1 MKKITTYIKKHP
13 IYFAIEVLI
22 LATTILVVINH
33 NETPEEVKQ
42 TENLPTVSVVSVS
55 DLSTGASGVYA
66 PTAAGNAF
74 VVRSESGGLVKK
86 VATEGE
92 KVAKGTV
99 LAELENSAQLAA
111 VTQAQGAYEA
121 ALAGAEQSHF
131 AVDTTSE
138 TLDKTYSAAENTLR
152 ATLIDVQNII
162 KDTVDT
168 FFIGSNVNRFN
179 LSSQSWTKKQ
189 IEYDLADWSE
199 SINSTQ
205 QADISTNL
213 NLALDITQRT
223 YNLVDTIYAE
233 VVDEENTASTD
244 FLPTLATYRATLI
257 AARTK
262 VSTDLNSLK
271 STKLN
276 IESTQSSLSRAESS
290 STGGNASAV
299 DAQVKQALGVLQAA
313 KSAYSKTIVR
323 APFSGTVVALNVA
336 NGDIVNIGA
345 DIAIIKPENTAD
357 VERSFDL
364 PLTAVKFTP
373 AGAYVLSVNNE
384 GVLESTAVG
393 TGLVTV
399 SNINVTGLNGDENIV
414 MDVRGLKAGESVNVK

>member
-33 NETPEEVKQ
+33 KETPEEARQV
-42 TENLPTVSVVSVS
+42 ESLPTVSVISVS

-66 PTAAGNAF
+66 PTASGNAF

-86 VATEGE
+86 VTTEGE
-92 KVAKGTV
+92 QVAKGTI

-138 TLDKTYSAAENTLR
+138 TLDKTYTAAENTLR
-152 ATLIDVQNII
+152 ATLIDVQNVI

-168 FFIGSNVNRFN
+168 FFLGSNVNRFN

-233 VVDEENTASTD
+233 VVDEENTASAD

-262 VSTDLNSLK
+262 ISTDLNSLK

-276 IESTQSSLSRAESS
+276 IESVESSLKRAESS

-313 KSAYSKTIVR
+313 KSAYNKTIVR

-345 DIAIIKPENTAD
+345 DVAIIKPENTAD

-384 GVLESTAVG
+384 GILESTTVE

-399 SNINVTGLNGDENIV
+399 GNINVKGLNGDENIV
-414 MDVRGLKAGESVNVK
+414 MDVRGLKAGEHVNVK